1 MPQCYQEGEYL
12 LKLLSLFLVAACSLF
27 LVKPGRAEVSSIS
40 GSDVP
45 EFTVA
50 VESWLNGDD
59 LAALNALASLSRDGN
74 AAAQILLAGTATRGH
89 FHTHVTSQLERAE
102 RVALLR
108 IPGGLSGKSWL
119 TEAENTEPLA
129 TALLQVTRIGDKA
142 PAISA
147 LIEFGETEEALLAA
161 QSMLYQG
168 EATALIEVLQGMD
181 AKLPP
186 EADVLLLWAL
196 FQSESENSGRYV
208 GSARIASRGFGND
221 SLELSEMAW
230 VPPTPVEIL
239 EDTER
244 RNDVTRLS
252 DQVISWTPLNRFCDQ
267 HCPSSAG
274 SCKAVGASMLSA
286 VGPFAMRS
294 PRMSMIANDIYWNS
308 ARVEA
313 DLARSIIDLTRY
325 KEDAFVSV
333 DACFMDAMSEMQAV
347 HGYRP

>member
-1 MPQCYQEGEYL
+1 MRLHFL
-12 LKLLSLFLVAACSLF
+12 LIAAACSIF
-27 LVKPGRAEVSSIS
+27 LAIPGHAEIRSIS

-59 LAALNALASLSRDGN
+59 LEALEALAALSRDGN
-74 AAAQILLAGTATRGH
+74 PAAQILLAGIATRGH
-89 FHTHVTSQLERAE
+89 FHTHVTSQLERTE

-108 IPGGLSGKSWL
+108 VPGGLSGKSWL
-119 TEAENTEPLA
+119 TIAENTEPLA
-129 TALLQVTRIGDKA
+129 TALLQVTRIGEKA
-142 PAISA
+142 AAISA
-147 LIEFGETEEALLAA
+147 LISFGETGEALLAA

-181 AKLPP
+181 AELTP

-196 FQSESENSGRYV
+196 FQSESEDSGRYV
-208 GSARIASRGFGND
+208 GSARIASRVFGND

-230 VPPTPVEIL
+230 VAPTPVEIL

-244 RNDVTRLS
+244 RNDVIRLS
-252 DQVISWTPLNRFCDQ
+252 DQVISWTPLNRYCDQ

-274 SCKAVGASMLSA
+274 SCKAVGASLLSA

-294 PRMSMIANDIYWNS
+294 PRMSIISNERYWNS
-308 ARVEA
+308 SRAEA
-313 DLARSIIDLTRY
+313 DLARNIVDLSRY
-325 KEDAFVSV
+325 QEDTFDSV
-333 DACFMDAMSEMQAV
+333 DACFMDAMSEMQAE
-347 HGYRP
+347 HGYRQ